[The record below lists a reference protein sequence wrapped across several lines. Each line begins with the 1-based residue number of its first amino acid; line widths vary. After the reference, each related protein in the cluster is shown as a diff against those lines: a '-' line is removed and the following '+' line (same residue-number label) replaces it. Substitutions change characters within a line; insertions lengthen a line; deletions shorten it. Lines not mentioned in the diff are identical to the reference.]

1 MTVQKWK
8 DLGRYVRVKERK
20 DGTHAVNLMV
30 PARHRTANWPKSIR
44 LPEYGDARGSLEDFR
59 FKREVVAD
67 SARLYSYLQEERRL
81 ETRRSKLTARGI
93 PELAQIYLN
102 SDEYRLKCGPEG
114 QYRNRRML
122 TLILEWSESRGH
134 PEFAEIRP
142 SDINSQLRAFD
153 DRPSE
158 RLSLRCMWNKLS
170 RFAMV
175 EFDRKDNP
183 CHKMSW
189 DRPAPAAMHIW
200 HPETIEKYAKAAI
213 EMGQPGLAAYL
224 RVQYW
229 IGQRPKDARLCKHDE
244 NYTNGQMG
252 VRQGKTDAIVGI
264 PLPRHLRDEIA
275 SVRLN
280 SSTYLFNDF
289 EKMGPFEENA
299 IKNMLARIRDRILE
313 VGDPVHDARTLRH
326 SAACDMAR
334 LGLNDVEIASR
345 TGHSMKTI
353 AEILPR
359 YMVDRQGVAR
369 QAAIKQHLASGGSED
384 DFEPASMKQ
393 IKDWVGDQSKLKFH
407 RIRVR
412 KPSTRRPY
420 RKKILHGP
428 RIPTE
433 LLSASQRT
441 VHLDAWRSFSA
452 V

>member
-1 MTVQKWK
+1 MTAQKWK

-44 LPEYGDARGSLEDFR
+44 LPEYGDARGSLDDFR

-67 SARLYSYLQEERRL
+67 AARLFSYLKEERRL
-81 ETRRSKLTARGI
+81 ETRRSKLTSRGI
-93 PELAQIYLN
+93 PELAEIYLN
-102 SDEYRLKCGPEG
+102 SDEYRLGCNHWG

-134 PEFAEIRP
+134 PEFADIRQ

-170 RFAMV
+170 RFARL
-175 EFDRKDNP
+175 EFDVKDNP
-183 CHKMSW
+183 CKGMSW

-200 HPETIEKYAKAAI
+200 HLDTVETYAKAAI

-224 RVQYW
+224 RIQYF
-229 IGQRPKDARLCKHDE
+229 IGQRSTDARLCKHGE

-252 VRQGKTDAIVGI
+252 VKQGKTGKIVGM

-280 SSTYLFNDF
+280 SSNYLFNDF
-289 EKMGPFEENA
+289 EKMAPFEENA

-313 VGDPVHDARTLRH
+313 PGDPVHDARTLRH
-326 SAACDMAR
+326 SAICEMAR
-334 LGLNDVEIASR
+334 HGLNDVQIASR
-345 TGHSMKTI
+345 TGHSIATI
-353 AEILPR
+353 AQILER

-369 QAAIKQHLASGGSED
+369 TAAIKQHVASGGSED
-384 DFEPASMKQ
+384 DFEPASMVQ
-393 IKDWVGDQSKLKFH
+393 IKDWAGDQSKLKFY
-407 RIRVR
+407 RIPIR
-412 KPSTRRPY
+412 KVSTRRPY
-420 RKKILHGP
+420 RTRILLGP
-428 RIPTE
+428 RVPMD
-433 LLSASQRT
+433 LLSASQRKGQ
-441 VHLDAWRSFSA
+441 LDAWRSFSA
-452 V
+452 I